1 MNKIRGRVF
10 RIVGLIAL
18 LILLFA
24 GDVDANTVTPYTTV
38 NFNYKNWGSFYTVSY
53 AGEQYFAGYLGGGA
67 LTSTNIITFDS
78 ASNSGQ
84 MHMVLMND
92 ATSRVVYAGSTFT
105 LSDRYVLKVKDV
117 DKTGG
122 KIVLLSLL
130 KDGGEI
136 DTTAVSEGNTYVY
149 SKRIGNISDL
159 PLIAIHISN
168 VSIKSVNIG
177 ESVGYIT
184 IDGIFQI
191 SDGFIKV
198 TTTNGSSSYV
208 TVTPVISTP
217 FRTPTPTPMRG
228 SISVS
233 SSPSGAS
240 IYLDGAYQGETPKTI
255 YDISIGT
262 HYLELTLKGYTPWS
276 DNIDVREGFTSY
288 PSIPLTIAPTS
299 TITPTHTPNQTISA
313 TVTQISSPIPTIT
326 SQSKTAAK
334 EAKEPLNK
342 IEGFKG
348 EPSWLESAINSILDW
363 LKSLI

>member
-18 LILLFA
+18 IFSLSA
-24 GDVDANTVTPYTTV
+24 VASASYTTV
-38 NFNYKNWGSFYTVSY
+38 NFNYKNWGSFYTVPY

-92 ATSRVVYAGSTFT
+92 NTSRVVAAGSTFT
-105 LSDRYVLKVKDV
+105 LNENYVLKVKDV
-117 DKTGG
+117 DITGG
-122 KIVLLSLL
+122 KIALLSLL
-130 KDGGEI
+130 KNGNEV
-136 DTTAVSEGNTYVY
+136 DTTAISEGGTYLYTKKVGD
-149 SKRIGNISDL
+149 IINL
-159 PLIAIHISN
+159 PLIAFHISN
-168 VSIKSVNIG
+168 VSVKSVTIG
-177 ESVGYIT
+177 TIMGYLT

-191 SDGFIKV
+191 SEGFIKV

-217 FRTPTPTPMRG
+217 FRTPTPTKG

-240 IYLDGAYQGETPKTI
+240 IYLDSVYQGVTPKTLT
-255 YDISIGT
+255 DISIGS
-262 HYLELTLKGYTPWS
+262 HYLELTLEGYKPWS
-276 DNIDVREGFTSY
+276 DSIDVREGFTSY
-288 PSIPLTIAPTS
+288 PSIPLMLAPTS

-326 SQSKTAAK
+326 SPPKTAAK

-342 IEGFKG
+342 IEGFKD
-348 EPSWLESAINSILDW
+348 EPSWLESAINSIIDW